1 MNKFQEI
8 AAVVYSLP
16 FSPDR
21 RLSLIEKLIAV
32 SDNEKLLD
40 FNIGK
45 VIDLIDQELSLNEKN
60 NTLQNN
66 DKEKIELIRK
76 KLSSFLCI

>member
-66 DKEKIELIRK
+66 DKEKMELIRK
-76 KLSSFLCI
+76 KLSSFLYI

>member
-66 DKEKIELIRK
+66 DKEKMELIRK

>member
-66 DKEKIELIRK
+66 DKEKKGID
-76 KLSSFLCI
+76 

>member
-16 FSPDR
+16 FSPDK

-76 KLSSFLCI
+76 KLSSFLYI

>member
-76 KLSSFLCI
+76 KLSSFLYI